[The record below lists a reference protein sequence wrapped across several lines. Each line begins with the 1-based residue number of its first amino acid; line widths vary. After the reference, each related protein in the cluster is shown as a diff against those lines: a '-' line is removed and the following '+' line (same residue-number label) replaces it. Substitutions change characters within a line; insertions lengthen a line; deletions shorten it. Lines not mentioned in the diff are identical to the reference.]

1 MIEPHDEKRSI
12 SPTLR
17 PFWPGNRHIQGTLDD
32 LQKQF
37 LLLGYGPLL
46 GVHDLLLFLPKLL
59 GIKAFRIGHRLL
71 ANVVF
76 GHETQVGLGHFNK
89 ISERSVVFDLKI
101 PNSGLLPF
109 PGFQIND
116 PLLASAPE
124 LARESNSSSNPAL
137 ITFALSPLASTLIS
151 GAALPREHGREARVV
166 HRKYQGRRPRIGS
179 KGSGHQDGARH
190 P

>member
-12 SPTLR
+12 SAKTSAVLAR
-17 PFWPGNRHIQGTLDD
+17 ESAYCRADSTTSR
-32 LQKQF
+32 KQF

-71 ANVVF
+71 ANIVL

-89 ISERSVVFDLKI
+89 ISERSVVLDLKI

-124 LARESNSSSNPAL
+124 LAQGIELLVKPRFDHFWPP
-137 ITFALSPLASTLIS
+137 SPFTPTLIS
-151 GAALPREHGREARVV
+151 GGSSSSRARSRSS
-166 HRKYQGRRPRIGS
+166 RKSS
-179 KGSGHQDGARH
+179 KVSRADAKDWIEG
-190 P
+190 

>member
-1 MIEPHDEKRSI
+1 MRRDRSQPNFGRFGQGIGI
-12 SPTLR
+12 SK
-17 PFWPGNRHIQGTLDD
+17 GALDD

-46 GVHDLLLFLPKLL
+46 GVYDLLLFLPKLL
-59 GIKAFRIGHRLL
+59 SIKAFRIGHRLL
-71 ANVVF
+71 ANIVL
-76 GHETQVGLGHFNK
+76 GHETQVGLGDFDK
-89 ISERSVVFDLKI
+89 VSERSIVLDLEV

-137 ITFALSPLASTLIS
+137 ITFALSPLTST
-151 GAALPREHGREARVV
+151 
-166 HRKYQGRRPRIGS
+166 
-179 KGSGHQDGARH
+179 
-190 P
+190 